1 MTTTIGILGG
11 GQLGRMLAQAA
22 TKLDIEVRCYDAS
35 PTACAGDVCPL
46 TVGAFDD
53 ADAIARFAEGCD
65 AITYEFEN
73 VPVVPVRALEARGVT
88 VHPSSRSLEVAQDR
102 LLERQ
107 LFAELNIDAP
117 NWLAV
122 NSVDDLRRGLEQLGE
137 RAILKTR
144 RFGYDG
150 KGQAIVESA
159 DHAESAWA
167 DIGGAPAIVDRI
179 VPFVREISC
188 VVVRTTAAGARTGQA
203 AVRTYPIGTNAHSGG
218 ILRESLVPDTSDAA
232 LHRAAQRAAERVAET
247 LGHVGVLAVEF
258 FVTESGGLL
267 ANEIAPRVH
276 NTGHWTIEGAAAG
289 QFENHMRAVAGLPL
303 GETAFADG
311 VTSAAMVNLIGGVPG
326 GAAER
331 CRAQGLFLHDYGKAA
346 RPGRKVG
353 HITVTNPT
361 DASLAEARAL
371 AEEAVGAGGAA

>member
-11 GQLGRMLAQAA
+11 GQLGRMLARAGAA
-22 TKLDIEVRCYDAS
+22 LDIEVRCYDAS
-35 PTACAGDVCPL
+35 PGACAGDVCAL

-53 ADAIARFAEGCD
+53 AEAIAAFAEGCD
-65 AITYEFEN
+65 AVTYEFEN
-73 VPVVPVRALEARGVT
+73 VPVVPMRALEARGVA

-107 LFAELNIDAP
+107 LFAELQIPTP

-122 NSVDDLRRGLEQLGE
+122 NSPDDLRRALEQLGG

-150 KGQAIVESA
+150 KGQAVFESA
-159 DHAESAWA
+159 EQAEGAWA
-167 DIGGAPAIVDRI
+167 DIGGAPAILDRI

-188 VVVRTTAAGARTGQA
+188 V
-203 AVRTYPIGTNAHSGG
+203 AVRDREGRVSAYPIGSNAHSGG
-218 ILRESLVPDTSDAA
+218 ILRESLVPDGGDGRVHGAA
-232 LHRAAQRAAERVAET
+232 VRAAERVAAL

-258 FVTESGGLL
+258 FVTESGDLL

-276 NTGHWTIEGAAAG
+276 NTGHWTIEGAEAG
-289 QFENHMRAVAGLPL
+289 QFENHMRAVAGLGL
-303 GETAFADG
+303 GGTGFAPG
-311 VTSAAMVNLIGGVPG
+311 VSGAAMVNLIGGIPADAGARCAEAGLHLHSYNKPG
-326 GAAER
+326 
-331 CRAQGLFLHDYGKAA
+331 

-353 HITVTNPT
+353 HVTVVNPT
-361 DASLAEARAL
+361 DRSLGVARELAEGAVR
-371 AEEAVGAGGAA
+371 AVGAVESA

>member
-1 MTTTIGILGG
+1 MGKTIGILGG
-11 GQLGRMLAQAA
+11 GQLGRMLAQAGA
-22 TKLDIEVRCYDAS
+22 GLGLSVRCYDAS
-35 PTACAGDVCPL
+35 PGACAGEVCPL

-53 ADAIARFAEGCD
+53 AEAIAAFAEGCD
-65 AITYEFEN
+65 AMTYEFEN
-73 VPVVPVRALEARGVT
+73 VPVVPVRTLEAGGAS

-107 LFAELNIDAP
+107 LFAELGIASP

-122 NSVDDLRRGLEQLGE
+122 NSVDDLRRGLERFGE
-137 RAILKTR
+137 RVILKTR

-159 DHAESAWA
+159 DHAEGAWA

-188 VVVRTTAAGARTGQA
+188 VVVRDEAGRVSA
-203 AVRTYPIGTNAHSGG
+203 YPIGTNAHSGG
-218 ILRESLVPDTSDAA
+218 ILRESRVPDEGDERTHDAA
-232 LHRAAQRAAERVAET
+232 VRAAERIAHT

-258 FVTESGGLL
+258 FVIESGELL

-276 NTGHWTIEGAAAG
+276 NTGHWTIEGAVTS

-303 GETAFADG
+303 GETSFAG
-311 VTSAAMVNLIGGVPG
+311 EVTSAAMINLIGGIPSDAG
-326 GAAER
+326 ER
-331 CRAQGLFLHDYGKAA
+331 CRASGLHLTQYNKSP
-346 RPGRKVG
+346 RSGRKVG
-353 HITVTNPT
+353 HVTVTNPT
-361 DASLAEARAL
+361 DAALTEARSLARD
-371 AEEAVGAGGAA
+371 AVRVGESA